1 MAYQPKHMRPQTE
14 SVEPAE
20 TQDHVQ
26 LENVSKNASLISV
39 LVIISRISGLFRT
52 WAQAYAVGAT
62 VLASVYSV
70 ANQLPNMLYELV
82 VAGMLTTAFLPVYMS
97 VKKKLG
103 SREAQHYVGNLLG
116 IVGLFMAA
124 ITILSFIFASQIVLT
139 QSYSANAEFDF
150 DLTVYFFRFF
160 CVEILLYSLST
171 IFSGVLNAERDYLWS
186 SAAPIFNNFV
196 TTASFIAYAILAPV
210 NPQFALLILALGNPL
225 GVLIQVLVQIPS
237 LRKHGIHPTLHLNI
251 KDSYFVETVKLGLPT
266 LLVMSASFVQVSMD
280 SNVLLSV
287 DATGVSVMT
296 YARLW
301 YTLPYAVL
309 AVPITTAFFT
319 EFSDLWASQDI
330 ESFNKLTQRGIQQ
343 VLFFMIPFGIY
354 LIVFSV
360 PLVSII
366 SSGRFSAEDIQ
377 KVALYTSGL
386 ALSLPLYGVVAL
398 LAKISSAM
406 RKQKEVAIA
415 TIISTIIY
423 IALEINLAPYFGLIT
438 VAVMLLVL
446 DFLEMT
452 IMAFFLRK
460 ELTVDFATLAIRV
473 TQFLV
478 IGLLGGLA
486 GYAVLHI
493 LPIYFGT
500 YVGLPLKSALYTA
513 AGGIISLLVTY
524 GLALALKIPEA
535 EILRAPLRRLKRVR

>member
-124 ITILSFIFASQIVLT
+124 ITVLSFIFATQIVLT

-160 CVEILLYSLST
+160 CVEVLLYTLST

-196 TTASFIAYAILAPV
+196 TTASFIVYAVLAPV
-210 NPQFALLILALGNPL
+210 NPQLAIIVLALGNPL
-225 GVLIQVLVQIPS
+225 GVLIQVVVQIPS
-237 LRKHGIHPTLHLNI
+237 LRKHGIHLTLHLNA
-251 KDSYFVETVKLGLPT
+251 KDPYFIETVKLGLPT
-266 LLVMSASFVQVSMD
+266 LLIMATSFMQVTMD

-330 ESFNKLTQRGIQQ
+330 EEFNKLTQRGIQQ

-366 SSGRFSAEDIQ
+366 SSGKFLPEDIT
-377 KVALYTSGL
+377 KIALYTSGL
-386 ALSLPLYGVVAL
+386 ALSLPFYGVGAL
-398 LAKISSAM
+398 LTKICSAM
-406 RKQKEVAIA
+406 RKQKHVALAAVTATAVYIVLEV
-415 TIISTIIY
+415 TLT
-423 IALEINLAPYFGLIT
+423 PYFGIT
-438 VAVMLLVL
+438 AVAVMLTVL
-446 DFLEMT
+446 DLIEIIFMGF
-452 IMAFFLRK
+452 ILRK
-460 ELTVDFATLAIRV
+460 ELTIDFGILAKRV
-473 TQFLV
+473 IQFLV
-478 IGLLGGLA
+478 FGLLGGLA
-486 GYAVLHI
+486 GYAILHVL
-493 LPIYFGT
+493 PTYFGA
-500 YVGLPLKSALYTA
+500 YMGLPLKSALYTA
-513 AGGIISLLVTY
+513 AGGMLSLLVTY
-524 GLALALKIPEA
+524 GLALVFKIPEA